1 MPIDPSVYASLGQQQ
16 SPPNLFGPLTSFAYA
31 QNALNQNKLFQQ
43 TFAARQAMG
52 PLAQASIDPQTGQMD
67 YNKFA
72 TLISTHPETA
82 FMAPDIINGMVARQL
97 TQAQIVNQQIDA
109 AVKRQGAIGS
119 AAAGLISQYG
129 DSVQPK
135 HLVGAVSDL
144 VGEGILETPQA
155 VSYLS
160 QFGGQSGPALKAHL
174 AQIAAGSLRSAD
186 MGSQVLGTFRPDAI
200 TNADGSKS
208 PGFSSALFGQV
219 KPATLAGGTYGQGA
233 PAPAPAA
240 TPNAAASAALGAP
253 SATGVPAPAPAPSL
267 GGSAPGSQV
276 VSSLSPFALGRQQEA
291 AKYGQDVAERAQ
303 SANNLMAQLNITQRY
318 LRDVKSGA
326 FTESR
331 VQLANAMR
339 TLGMPEDTVNAVAG
353 GDLNDA
359 QAAMKS
365 FLTTATQ
372 SIAQLVH
379 TAGGGRLAQQEW
391 AQYVAKGSPNLE
403 MTPQAIQKV
412 MNSMRELAS
421 YTDLEN
427 RFYQLKSN
435 TPNYNMGNVQNDYQ
449 SYLARAISAKEAQ
462 ENGAPQQ

>member
-233 PAPAPAA
+233 PAPAAA
-240 TPNAAASAALGAP
+240 PNATASAAPGTP
-253 SATGVPAPAPAPSL
+253 SAAGAAPAASL
-267 GGSAPGSQV
+267 GGSAPGSQI
-276 VSSLSPFALGRQQEA
+276 VSSLSPFQTSRLDA
-291 AKYGQDVAERAQ
+291 ASKYGQDVAGRAQ
-303 SANNLMAQLNITQRY
+303 QANGLVAQMNIVQRY
-318 LRDVKSGA
+318 LRDVNTGA
-326 FTESR
+326 FEEDR
-331 VQLANAMR
+331 AELANALR
-339 TLGMPEDTVNAVAG
+339 TFGVAPEVYNKVAG
-353 GDLNDA
+353 GSLEDA
-359 QAAMKS
+359 QAAMKT
-365 FLTTATQ
+365 FMGTGIQQAG
-372 SIAQLVH
+372 QLIH
-379 TAGGGRLAQQEW
+379 GIGGGRLAQQETM
-391 AQYVAKGSPNLE
+391 QFLAKGSPNVN
-403 MTPQAIQKV
+403 MASGAVAKV
-412 MNSMRELAS
+412 MASMRELSHWA
-421 YTDLEN
+421 TLEN
-427 RFYQLKSN
+427 EYYQRKVGLSKAGG
-435 TPNYNMGNVQNDYQ
+435 YDIGNVQNDWGNTMAQ
-449 SYLARAISAKEAQ
+449 MLSA
-462 ENGAPQQ
+462 QQAGQ